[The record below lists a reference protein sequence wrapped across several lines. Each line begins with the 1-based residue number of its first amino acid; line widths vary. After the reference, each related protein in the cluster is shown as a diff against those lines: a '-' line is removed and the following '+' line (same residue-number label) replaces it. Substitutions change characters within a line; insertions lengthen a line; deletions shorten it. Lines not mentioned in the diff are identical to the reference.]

1 MNRQEA
7 AHFLGVSVSTLD
19 RLASKGQ
26 LSRGRARGKTRP
38 RTDFDGGELE
48 RLKAHLEQAGRSKPP
63 AEFSP
68 LAPPTSNAV
77 GFRLDPHYTQQLRSE
92 GETQQLSPGEYARK
106 LVIQGLEG
114 GQGEHLREEMAT
126 LQRDLTAISEE
137 CKTLRGELARLRREV
152 QEGEGRITAAVSAAV
167 VAAAVPTA
175 VPSVPVPVE
184 LSAPLDA
191 ALTELRLTLGQMF
204 FLILTTQM
212 GASDEDARD
221 VVGILTSKG

>member
-38 RTDFDGGELE
+38 RTDFDVGELE

-63 AEFSP
+63 VELSP

-77 GFRLDPHYTQQLRSE
+77 GFRLDPHYIERLRSE
-92 GETQQLSPGEYARK
+92 GEQQQLSPGEYARK

-114 GQGEHLREEMAT
+114 GPREYLRDEMAT
-126 LQRDLTAISEE
+126 LQRDLTAISAE
-137 CKTLRGELARLRREV
+137 CKSLRTEITRLCREV
-152 QEGEGRITAAVSAAV
+152 QEGEGRINATVTAALAAAAAPAV
-167 VAAAVPTA
+167 VPPAPA
-175 VPSVPVPVE
+175 PVE
-184 LSAPLDA
+184 LSAPLNA

-212 GASDEDARD
+212 GASDDDARE